1 MSSKTQ
7 MHGSGESYRGI
18 VPVRPPHEGLGG
30 PQEVAE
36 GRPWTKENEGQSHSC
51 RTPSRGSEPSGLD
64 LVRQTSVATIRGKNR
79 VREQRQ
85 HGSVRGVSGNRH
97 PYRDQRRTSG
107 RCEARTE
114 VRACKLVKGFGRV
127 GHRRVTL
134 SHVSCTPSSNRTCG
148 FPASGSPTI
157 FSRRHAPQARQMAHP
172 SHHLVQPTPF
182 IQEPIVPA
190 LPSGPPTA
198 LMLASEP

>member
-1 MSSKTQ
+1 MGRRL
-7 MHGSGESYRGI
+7 GSGNGPNRGTLTGNAI
-18 VPVRPPHEGLGG
+18 RVEVNLAGCAHVLAG
-30 PQEVAE
+30 EVAA
-36 GRPWTKENEGQSHSC
+36 GPLKSGQGA
-51 RTPSRGSEPSGLD
+51 P
-64 LVRQTSVATIRGKNR
+64 
-79 VREQRQ
+79 
-85 HGSVRGVSGNRH
+85 
-97 PYRDQRRTSG
+97 
-107 RCEARTE
+107 ARTE
-114 VRACKLVKGFGRV
+114 VPASKLVKGFGRV